1 MPSIQEKNIITSL
14 KNGDKSSM
22 DLLYNTYHRRIF
34 AFAFSL
40 MKVEEDA
47 RDLVH
52 EVFIKLWE
60 KRKNLDNDTKIEPL
74 VFTITRN
81 SVLSYFRKLS
91 SQKKYNDQVASS
103 NKLNLSSTTEEMTD
117 YHFLKE
123 KVDSLILQ
131 LPPKSQKVFKLSREK
146 GLSNKEIAENLEIAE
161 KTVENHITR
170 ALAFLKKNLKEIDIL
185 GALFWYLF
193 IG

>member
-1 MPSIQEKNIITSL
+1 MPSIQEKEFITGL
-14 KNGDKSSM
+14 KNNDKSTVDS
-22 DLLYNTYHRRIF
+22 LYKHFHSRIY

-47 RDLVH
+47 MDIVH

-60 KRKNLDNDTKIEPL
+60 KRKSLDDDTKIESL

-91 SQKKYNDQVASS
+91 SQKKYYNQMISTTLQNDKSS
-103 NKLNLSSTTEEMTD
+103 TEEMINYD
-117 YHFLKE
+117 FLKE

-131 LPPKSQKVFKLSREK
+131 LPPKSQKVFILSREK
-146 GLSNKEIAENLEIAE
+146 GLSNKEIAKELKIAE
-161 KTVENHITR
+161 KTVEDHITR
-170 ALAFLKKNLKEIDIL
+170 ALVFLKKNLKEVGIL
-185 GALFWYLF
+185 GTLFWHLF
-193 IG
+193 IC